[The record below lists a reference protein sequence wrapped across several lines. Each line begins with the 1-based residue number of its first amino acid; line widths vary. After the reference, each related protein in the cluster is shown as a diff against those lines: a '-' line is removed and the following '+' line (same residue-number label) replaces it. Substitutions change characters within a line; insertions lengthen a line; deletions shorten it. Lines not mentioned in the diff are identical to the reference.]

1 MISAHLYLSV
11 SGNRAAIV
19 QAEHKEGEKSFL
31 KILHTIFDVLLKLLL
46 EASDSTAPPLDGSS
60 ALHWTS

>member
-11 SGNRAAIV
+11 WGNRAAIV
-19 QAEHKEGEKSFL
+19 QAEHKSFL
-31 KILHTIFDVLLKLLL
+31 KILHTIFDVFLKLLL

-60 ALHWTS
+60 ALHWTG